1 MSSGMGDFR
10 GDFRNLMEIYTIYDP
25 SGRSTQILKQMGK
38 EFLDELFSKTFELIA
53 GYQPGEQPQDGQY
66 IKLNTNENPYPPS
79 PLVVETLMEN
89 LTKHRL
95 SYYPSPLCDEL
106 REQASAVYG
115 YPSDWILVG
124 NGSDEL
130 LSIVFRAFLG
140 KGDWVLYPYPT
151 YTLYRVLALL
161 QEANFGEIPFEKD
174 YSIPKKVLTGQ
185 AQLKIVCNPNS
196 PTGTFLSTMIIEN
209 LIKNS
214 SCPVIVDEAYV
225 DFAYDNALS
234 LLKRFPNLIILR
246 TLSKSF
252 SLAGIRVGFL
262 IAQPEM
268 IQGLLKVKDSYNVNW
283 FSQKAAMAALR
294 DLHYMRNNVE
304 RIKQTRKEFSQAM
317 SKLGYEVLPSEANFV
332 MVRKPG
338 ENLESEYLY
347 LKKNH
352 ILVRYF
358 TEWPDSMRISIGTD
372 SNMQLII
379 QILKNMTKDNKN
391 DL

>member
-1 MSSGMGDFR
+1 MSYFR
-10 GDFRNLMEIYTIYDP
+10 KHL
-25 SGRSTQILKQMGK
+25 
-38 EFLDELFSKTFELIA
+38 ELIA

-225 DFAYDNALS
+225 DFAYDNALP

-304 RIKQTRKEFSQAM
+304 KIKQTRKEFSQAM

>member
-1 MSSGMGDFR
+1 MSYFR
-10 GDFRNLMEIYTIYDP
+10 KHL
-25 SGRSTQILKQMGK
+25 
-38 EFLDELFSKTFELIA
+38 ELIA

-283 FSQKAAMAALR
+283 FSPISP
-294 DLHYMRNNVE
+294 
-304 RIKQTRKEFSQAM
+304 RI
-317 SKLGYEVLPSEANFV
+317 L
-332 MVRKPG
+332 
-338 ENLESEYLY
+338 
-347 LKKNH
+347 
-352 ILVRYF
+352 
-358 TEWPDSMRISIGTD
+358 
-372 SNMQLII
+372 
-379 QILKNMTKDNKN
+379 
-391 DL
+391 